1 MAHFEFTITNF
12 GNSKDALLN
21 RMNEMGCLGV
31 TDYGE
36 KVIAYFKD
44 THDVITL
51 RDGLNSFRKILEES
65 ALDHGFSFDYV
76 YLSERDWNESWKK
89 KFVPIDVGERL
100 SILPPWEMARDNR
113 IPLIIDP
120 GMAFGTGHHETTKTC
135 LMLIEKYAATLL
147 PKEGITPPSPP
158 LTLRGGRMGL
168 RTFLDVGT
176 GTGVLAIAAS
186 RLGFSRV
193 TGVDIDPLAVDAAT
207 RNARLNNLENV
218 EIREG
223 GISGVEGAFDMIAAN
238 LMSDVLIKIAPEI
251 ASHLDRAGTAILSG
265 MLVGQ
270 EDEVIMAMT
279 KEGLETFEKYYDGRW
294 ASLAV
299 KHKG

>member
-1 MAHFEFTITNF
+1 MAYFEFTITNF

-31 TDYGE
+31 TDHGE

-120 GMAFGTGHHETTKTC
+120 GMAFGTGHHETTRAC
-135 LMLIEKYAATLL
+135 LMLIERFASSR
-147 PKEGITPPSPP
+147 EGEHS
-158 LTLRGGRMGL
+158 
-168 RTFLDVGT
+168 FLDVGT

-186 RLGFSRV
+186 KLGFSRV

-207 RNARLNNLENV
+207 RNARLNNLVNV
-218 EIREG
+218 EIGEG

-251 ASHLDRAGTAILSG
+251 ASHLDLAGTAILSG

-270 EDEVIMAMT
+270 EDDVIIAMT
-279 KEGLETFEKYYDGRW
+279 NEGLETFEKYYDGRW
-294 ASLAV
+294 VSLAV